1 MRLLTGCFIAGWGV
15 FCLIAAQVDPQHATA
30 ASIWG
35 LALIVGVWALT
46 AKWTKH

>member
-1 MRLLTGCFIAGWGV
+1 MWLLPVLFIAGWGV

-35 LALIVGVWALT
+35 LALIAGVWALT
-46 AKWTKH
+46 TNWIKR